1 MMRVWR
7 ADLHVHTCLS
17 PCADLS
23 MAPRTIVA
31 AALERGL
38 DAIGVADHNSAGNI
52 PAVVGAA
59 RQTRLAVLPAME
71 ITSREEVHIL
81 AIFGDLEAAR
91 AMQEVVYQ
99 RLPGENQPEIFGL
112 QVLVNED
119 HDVLGFE
126 PRLLAGA
133 TEMSVSE
140 IVRRVHALGG
150 LAIAAHADRE
160 AFGLLGHLGF
170 VPPDLALDAVELSPH
185 MPAAE
190 FRKRWPECA
199 ALAVVRSSD
208 AHWPEQ
214 IGACTTSFRLQR
226 ITVDELR
233 QAFARREGRCV
244 VNEGNEGAS
253 EPWRN

>member
-31 AALERGL
+31 AALARGL
-38 DAIGVADHNSAGNI
+38 DAIGVADHNSAGNV

-81 AIFGDLEAAR
+81 AIFGGVEAAL
-91 AMQEVVYQ
+91 AMQETVYQ
-99 RLPGENQPEIFGL
+99 RLPGRNRPEIFGL

-133 TEMSVSE
+133 TELTVNE
-140 IVRRVHALGG
+140 IVERVHALGG

-170 VPPDLALDAVELSPH
+170 LPRELALDAVELSPH
-185 MPAAE
+185 ILPAE
-190 FRKRWPECA
+190 FRRRWPECA
-199 ALAVVRSSD
+199 GMALVRSSD
-208 AHWPEQ
+208 AHRPEQ
-214 IGACTTSFRLQR
+214 IGARASSFRLQH
-226 ITVDELR
+226 ISVDELR
-233 QAFARREGRCV
+233 RAFAHRDGRCV
-244 VNEGNEGAS
+244 LNEAENGQS

>member
-1 MMRVWR
+1 MRVWR

-31 AALERGL
+31 AALARGL
-38 DAIGVADHNSAGNI
+38 DAIGVADHNSAANI

-59 RQTRLAVLPAME
+59 RQTRLTVLPALE

-81 AIFGDLEAAR
+81 AIFGDLDAAR
-91 AMQEVVYQ
+91 AMQQVVYQ
-99 RLPGENQPEIFGL
+99 RLPGQNQPEIFGL

-133 TEMSVSE
+133 TEMSVNE
-140 IVRRVHALGG
+140 IVERVHALDG

-170 VPPDLALDAVELSPH
+170 LPPDLALDAVELSPH

-190 FRKRWPECA
+190 FRRRWPECA
-199 ALAVVRSSD
+199 AMALVRSSD
-208 AHWPEQ
+208 AHRPEQ
-214 IGACTTSFRLQR
+214 VGACTTSFRLQR
-226 ITVDELR
+226 ICVDELR
-233 QAFARREGRCV
+233 QALAHREGRCV
-244 VNEGNEGAS
+244 VNEEEGGPT